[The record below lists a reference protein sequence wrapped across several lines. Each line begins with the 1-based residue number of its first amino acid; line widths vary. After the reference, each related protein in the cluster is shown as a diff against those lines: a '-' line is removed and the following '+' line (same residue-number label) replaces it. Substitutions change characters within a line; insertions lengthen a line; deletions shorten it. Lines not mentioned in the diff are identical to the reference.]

1 MPSRGEIFDKVRE
14 AELRI
19 TGKRYCSNCR
29 THASVEGGSTVI
41 SNRRRRWKCKRCT
54 EFARGK

>member
-1 MPSRGEIFDKVRE
+1 MSRGEIFDKVRE

-29 THASVEGGSTVI
+29 THASVEGGSIVF
-41 SNRRRRWKCKRCT
+41 SNNRRRWKCKRCT
-54 EFARGK
+54 EAVRGR

>member
-1 MPSRGEIFDKVRE
+1 MSRGEIYETVRE

-29 THASVEGGSTVI
+29 THASVEGGSIVF
-41 SNRRRRWKCKRCT
+41 SNNRRRWKCKRCT
-54 EFARGK
+54 EAVRGR